1 MKGLPNSHEIPF
13 FQFSRWLDRLPRERN
28 IVVVCST
35 GVDATI
41 VAYALK
47 SRGFPHVGLLVGG
60 LLTWRALHGVL
71 YRTRAGSN
79 VTVVS

>member
-13 FQFSRWLDRLPRERN
+13 LDFSRWLERLPRDRN

-47 SRGFPHVGLLVGG
+47 SRSFPHVGLLVGG
-60 LLTWRALHGVL
+60 LLAWRAAHRAL
-71 YRTRAGSN
+71 YRARAGSN

>member
-1 MKGLPNSHEIPF
+1 MKGLPDSHEIPLF
-13 FQFSRWLDRLPRERN
+13 DFNRFLERLPRERN

-35 GVDATI
+35 GVDAII

-60 LLTWRALHGVL
+60 LLGWRAAHGSL

-79 VTVVS
+79 VTRVS